1 MAGGNL
7 RQHARFGFGKSVAVF
22 YLLLAT
28 VAIAGFLLSHAQAAE
43 MLAVGLL
50 FVGGVI
56 ALRYLTDHRAETEEA
71 LRVRDRAI
79 ESTRDGIIITDALD
93 PEHRTL
99 YVNPALERITGYP
112 PKEVVGRNARFFL
125 GDNTH
130 QPEAETLRQMFR
142 DGREGT
148 VILRCLTKEGQPF
161 WNELSV
167 SPVRDDQ
174 GAVTH
179 YISIFKDITERRR
192 QEEEMLRNAHHD
204 TLTGLANRVL
214 LHDRLEQAITV
225 AHRHQRQVGVLFVD
239 LDHFKII
246 NDTLGL
252 ATGDAMLK
260 EVASRLLGSLRDGD
274 TAARIGADEF
284 VLLLNDME
292 MEDDIVMVAERVLQS
307 MTRPHAVNGQ
317 ELFVSASI
325 GASIYPRDGDDGQE
339 LLKKADIAMVRAK
352 EHGRNGFQV
361 FTEEMQ
367 SRITQRLSLETH
379 LRRALDRQEFLLYYQ
394 PQVCLKTGAI
404 VGAEALIRWSHPR
417 IGLIH
422 PGEFIPLAEE
432 TGLIIQLGNFVL
444 NRVCQDLRDWQAD
457 GLPVVH
463 VAINLSARQFRQ
475 DDLAASV
482 RKAIAEYG
490 INGEL
495 LDFELTESMV
505 MHDVD
510 NTLATLREL
519 KALGPSLSLDD
530 FGTGYSS
537 LSYLKRFPI
546 DTLKIDRSF
555 INDIHKD
562 SDDAA
567 IAQAVIAMAHKLGM
581 RVIAEGVE
589 TDAQLELLRTYEC
602 DSFQGYLFSRPVPA
616 DEFTLMLRNGKSLA
630 TDNDA

>member
-404 VGAEALIRWSHPR
+404 VGAEALIRWQHPEL
-417 IGLIH
+417 GMVS
-422 PGEFIPLAEE
+422 PAEFIPLAED
-432 TGLIIQLGNFVL
+432 TGLIVVIGEWVIEAACAQM
-444 NRVCQDLRDWQAD
+444 RVWKDAGQAD
-457 GLPVVH
+457 IGISV
-463 VAINLSARQFRQ
+463 NLSARQFRLRN
-475 DDLAASV
+475 LAETV
-482 RKAIAEYG
+482 ERHLNRFG
-490 INGEL
+490 IPPHL
-495 LDFELTESMV
+495 LDMELTESMV
-505 MHDVD
+505 MQDPEAAI
-510 NTLATLREL
+510 LTLRQFTS
-519 KALGPSLSLDD
+519 LGLRISLDD

-537 LSYLKRFPI
+537 LSHLRRFPI
-546 DTLKIDRSF
+546 DVLKVDQSF
-555 INDIHKD
+555 VREVTVDKD
-562 SDDAA
+562 AAA
-567 IAQAVIAMAHKLGM
+567 IAASVIALG
-581 RVIAEGVE
+581 RSLGLKVIAEGVE
-589 TDAQLELLRTYEC
+589 TREQLDYLKRHDCDEIQGYYFSKPLPPAEFAALLKSGRRLEL
-602 DSFQGYLFSRPVPA
+602 
-616 DEFTLMLRNGKSLA
+616 
-630 TDNDA
+630 